1 MIGATSVGIPETGTT
16 YEFGNTLVT
25 IPSQYVIT
33 PMYNGSDVKSMVAW
47 LNALGFT
54 AAQYGS
60 APANPGNAKLIQY
73 GALYIWIPN
82 QYVVSGND
90 TQSLANLLASLLGQ
104 AAPTTA
110 IVSGNTDISGV
121 SPQTLSWVETKF
133 NLTPQQVAGNAT
145 LVTFLQA
152 SDAVIKTGL
161 IPASIS
167 TQIQSILGGSVPP
180 PSSTS
185 SITSA
190 ISSIPPTYL
199 YIGGGALLLYLVLR
213 K

>member
-16 YEFGNTLVT
+16 YDFGNTLVT
-25 IPSQYVIT
+25 VPSQYVL
-33 PMYNGSDVKSMVAW
+33 PAANGSDVKSMVAW
-47 LNALGFT
+47 LNSLGFYS
-54 AAQYGS
+54 AQYGS

-73 GALYIWIPN
+73 GALYIWIPS
-82 QYVVSGND
+82 QYVVAGND
-90 TQSLANLLASLLGQ
+90 TQSLANLLSGLLNQ
-104 AAPTTA
+104 PAPTTP

-121 SPQTLSWVETKF
+121 SPQTLSWVETNF
-133 NLTPQQVAGNAT
+133 NLTAQQIAGNAT
-145 LVTFLQA
+145 LVTFLRA

-161 IPASIS
+161 VPASIT

-190 ISSIPPTYL
+190 ISSIPSTYL

>member
-16 YEFGNTLVT
+16 YDFGNTLVT
-25 IPSQYVIT
+25 VPSQYVL
-33 PMYNGSDVKSMVAW
+33 PAANGSDVKSMVAW

-73 GALYIWIPN
+73 GALYIWIPS
-82 QYVVSGND
+82 QYVVAGND
-90 TQSLANLLASLLGQ
+90 TQSLANLLSGLLNQ
-104 AAPTTA
+104 PAPTTP

-161 IPASIS
+161 IPASI
-167 TQIQSILGGSVPP
+167 TNQIQSILGGGIPNP
-180 PSSTS
+180 PSSSSSGTS
-185 SITSA
+185 FF
-190 ISSIPPTYL
+190 SSIPPTYL
-199 YIGGGALLLYLVLR
+199 YIGGGALLLFLVLR

>member
-1 MIGATSVGIPETGTT
+1 MIGATSVGIPEAGTT
-16 YEFGNTLVT
+16 YDFGNTLVT
-25 IPSQYVIT
+25 VPSQYVL
-33 PMYNGSDVKSMVAW
+33 PAANGSDVKSMVAW
-47 LNALGFT
+47 LNSLGFYS
-54 AAQYGS
+54 AQYGS

-104 AAPTTA
+104 AAPTTG

-121 SPQTLSWVETKF
+121 SPQTLSWVETNF
-133 NLTPQQVAGNAT
+133 NLTAQQIAGNAT
-145 LVTFLQA
+145 LVTFLRA

-161 IPASIS
+161 VPASIT

-190 ISSIPPTYL
+190 ISSIPSTYL

>member
-16 YEFGNTLVT
+16 YDFGNTLVT
-25 IPSQYVIT
+25 VPSQYVL
-33 PMYNGSDVKSMVAW
+33 PAANGSDVKSMVAW
-47 LNALGFT
+47 LNSLGFYS
-54 AAQYGS
+54 AQYGS

-104 AAPTTA
+104 VAPTTA

-133 NLTPQQVAGNAT
+133 NLSAQQIAGNAT
-145 LVTFLQA
+145 LVTFLRA
-152 SDAVIKTGL
+152 SDEVIKSGL
-161 IPASIS
+161 IPASI
-167 TQIQSILGGSVPP
+167 TNQIQSILGGSVPS

-185 SITSA
+185 SA
-190 ISSIPPTYL
+190 ISSIPPTYF